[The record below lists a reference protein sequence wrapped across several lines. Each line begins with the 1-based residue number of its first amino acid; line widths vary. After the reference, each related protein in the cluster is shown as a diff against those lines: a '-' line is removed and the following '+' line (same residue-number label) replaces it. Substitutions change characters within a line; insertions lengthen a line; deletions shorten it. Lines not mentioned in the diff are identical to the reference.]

1 MQSINLSSINKIAI
15 ASTIFSLATITTVT
29 KADAA
34 SFDSISQIYAF
45 GDSYSDEGLSL
56 EISTAAVDAGVPGS
70 FILPAD
76 PELELYDSE
85 GRWTNG
91 ATAVEVLA
99 QNLEVG
105 LTNYAVG
112 GAKSGNGNYYSWLD
126 SFQDTGV
133 FGQIEQF
140 DSELGSNTA
149 DPDALYFIF
158 ASANDLFEYT
168 DFSLPGTVEELA
180 SQTVNN
186 IGESVTRLSELG
198 AEQFFVV
205 NSSDLDILPG
215 VIEFGQTTE
224 AAFFTDEVN
233 RLLPSKLNTLNQN
246 LGVDIALYDHVAIS
260 NQIRT
265 NPANYGL
272 TNLDDACQPVFP
284 VEPLCSAPDEY
295 FFWDEYHPTR
305 RTHQIIG
312 EDMARIVVANQTESV
327 PEPTSIMGLLAIFGL
342 AGVSRRRNY

>member
-1 MQSINLSSINKIAI
+1 MLDKSNLKHLAI
-15 ASTIFSLATITTVT
+15 ATTILSLGTLTIATKV
-29 KADAA
+29 DAA

-56 EISTAAVDAGVPGS
+56 KISTAAVNAGVPDS

-76 PELELYDSE
+76 PASGLYDSE

-99 QNLEVG
+99 QNLGVD

-112 GAKSGNGNYYSWLD
+112 GAKSGNGNYYGWLD
-126 SFQDTGV
+126 SFQNTGV

-140 DSELGSNTA
+140 DGELDGNSV
-149 DPDALYFIF
+149 DSDALYFIF

-168 DFSLPGTVEELA
+168 DFGLSGTVEDLA
-180 SQTVNN
+180 SRTVNN
-186 IGESVTRLSELG
+186 IGESVTRLSALG

-215 VIEFGQTTE
+215 VIEFGQTAE
-224 AAFFTDEVN
+224 ASLFTDEVN
-233 RLLPSKLNTLNQN
+233 RLLPQELNTLSQN
-246 LGVDIALYDHVAIS
+246 FDLDIFLYDHTAIS
-260 NQIRT
+260 DEIRA
-265 NPANYGL
+265 NPATYGL
-272 TNLDDACQPVFP
+272 TNVEDACQPVFP
-284 VEPLCSAPDEY
+284 VEPLCGAPDEY
-295 FFWDEYHPTR
+295 YFWDEYHPTR

-312 EDMARIVVANQTESV
+312 EDMTRVVVDNQTESV
-327 PEPTSIMGLLAIFGL
+327 PESSTLVGLLAIFGF
-342 AGVSRRRNY
+342 AGVFLKRND